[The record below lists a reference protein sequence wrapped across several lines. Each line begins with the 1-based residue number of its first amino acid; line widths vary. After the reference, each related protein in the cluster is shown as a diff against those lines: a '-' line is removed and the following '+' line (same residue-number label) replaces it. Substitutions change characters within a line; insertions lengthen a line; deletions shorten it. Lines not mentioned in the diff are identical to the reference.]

1 MLESSN
7 RNVRIKRTM
16 AKRKTKRTQIEIVA
30 EILDLCKQPTAKTQ
44 VMYKTNMA
52 YAKVLKLLEHLQEL
66 QMLKSDK
73 NSKKYET
80 TEKGREYVKKYYELE
95 KILRP

>member
-44 VMYKTNMA
+44 VMYKTNMS
-52 YAKVLKLLEHLQEL
+52 YAKVLKLLEHLHEL
-66 QMLKSDK
+66 QMLKPDK